1 MLTEEVLK
9 ANESLKDLTAE
20 QIQTIA
26 TLSENDEN
34 TVIGQKFGE
43 VYRQMDAT
51 IEMLAAENEI
61 TKDRI
66 QITEEER

>member
-34 TVIGQKFGE
+34 TVIGNPKTMVRNVPASMNLSPF
-43 VYRQMDAT
+43 
-51 IEMLAAENEI
+51 L
-61 TKDRI
+61 
-66 QITEEER
+66 